1 MQPINRILL
10 ATDFSEDSSHALEY
24 AKEIARRFGAQLIVL
39 HADEMLAVVPGSHLA
54 EQRRSAAQAAL
65 DSTIKDLESKDLSA
79 VSVLRPGVPADEIVK
94 MANDRIVDLVVMG
107 THGRTGL
114 ESLLM
119 GSVAEH
125 VVRHAPCPVLTVR
138 NPNRHDGKRPTH
150 PEEDA

>member
-138 NPNRHDGKRPTH
+138 NPNRHDGKRPAR

>member
-39 HADEMLAVVPGSHLA
+39 HADEMLAVVPGSNLA
-54 EQRRSAAQAAL
+54 EQRRSTAQAAL
-65 DSTIKDLESKDLSA
+65 DRTIKDLESKDLSA

-94 MANDRIVDLVVMG
+94 MANDRIVDLIVMG

-125 VVRHAPCPVLTVR
+125 VVRRAPCPVLTVR
-138 NPNRHDGKRPTH
+138 NPNRHDGKRPADL
-150 PEEDA
+150 EDDN